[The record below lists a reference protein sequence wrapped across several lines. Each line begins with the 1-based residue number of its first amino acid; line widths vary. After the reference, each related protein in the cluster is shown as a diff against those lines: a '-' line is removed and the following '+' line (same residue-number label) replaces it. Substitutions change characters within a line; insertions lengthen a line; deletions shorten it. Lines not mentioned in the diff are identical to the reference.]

1 MTLSEDQIKGPPA
14 KPPALKAGDTVGV
27 ISAAAAVEQQALERG
42 LELIATIGFRTRVSK
57 RVLDRDDILAGS
69 DRQRADELQAFFA
82 DPDLRA
88 IFVARG
94 GYGSGRILP
103 LLDFAALALTPKPF
117 IGFSDL
123 TFLLNPMVDRARMVA
138 FHGPMLAIDH
148 AIEQRNLKSFEHLR
162 KMLVGEL
169 TSFEMEAQHVISPGA
184 ARGSAEGELMGGCLS
199 IVTAMLAT
207 PYAPNFDG
215 KILFLEEVGERA
227 YRIDRMLVQLRQSG
241 AFDRCAGIVFGAIR
255 PFGGEENEAR
265 MIQRFVAE
273 QTYGLEIPVLFGID
287 AGHFTNNLTLPFGV
301 RARIDSASKRLTILE
316 SAVC

>member
-1 MTLSEDQIKGPPA
+1 MGRLENHLEGPPA
-14 KPPALKAGDTVGV
+14 KSPALKPGDTVGV
-27 ISAAAAVEQQALERG
+27 VSLAAAVEQKALERG
-42 LELIATIGFRTRVSK
+42 LELIHSIGFHARVS
-57 RVLDRDDILAGS
+57 RHVLERDDILAGS
-69 DRQRADELQAFFA
+69 DRQRAEELQAFFA
-82 DPDLRA
+82 DPDIRA

-103 LLDFAALALTPKPF
+103 LLDFEALSLTPKPF

-123 TFLLNPMVDRARMVA
+123 TFLLNPIVERARMVA

-148 AIEQRNLKSFEHLR
+148 AIEERNRRSFEHLR
-162 KMLVGEL
+162 KVLTGEL
-169 TSFEMEAQHVISPGA
+169 DSFEMEAQQVIHP
-184 ARGSAEGELMGGCLS
+184 GSAEGELMGGCLS
-199 IVTAMLAT
+199 IVVAMLAT

-241 AFDRCAGIVFGAIR
+241 ALGRCAGIVFGAIR

-265 MIQRFVAE
+265 MIHRFVTE
-273 QTYGLEIPVLFGID
+273 QTAGLESPVLFGID

-301 RARIDSASKRLTILE
+301 RARIDSASRRLTILE
-316 SAVC
+316 SGVS

>member
-1 MTLSEDQIKGPPA
+1 MALSEDQMKGPA
-14 KPPALKAGDTVGV
+14 TKPLALKRGDTVGV
-27 ISAAAAVEQQALERG
+27 VSAAAAVEPKALERG
-42 LELIATIGFRTRVSK
+42 LELIHSIGFHPRVS
-57 RVLDRDDILAGS
+57 RHVLDRDDILAGS
-69 DRQRADELQAFFA
+69 DRQRAEELQAFFA
-82 DPDLRA
+82 DPDIRA

-123 TFLLNPMVDRARMVA
+123 TFLLNPIVERARIVA

-148 AIEQRNLKSFEHLR
+148 AIEERNRRSFEHLR
-162 KMLVGEL
+162 KLLVGE
-169 TSFEMEAQHVISPGA
+169 TAGFEMEAQHVIHPGA
-184 ARGSAEGELMGGCLS
+184 DEGELMGGCLS

-241 AFDRCAGIVFGAIR
+241 ALSRCAGIVFGAIR

-265 MIQRFVAE
+265 MIQRFVRE
-273 QTYGLEIPVLFGID
+273 QTAGLEIPVLFGID
-287 AGHFTNNLTLPFGV
+287 SGHFTNNLTLPFGV
-301 RARIDSASKRLTILE
+301 RARIDSASRRLTILE
-316 SAVC
+316 SGVC